1 MQYRYEAIS
10 EKGFV
15 QQLATNILTHGY
27 FFYVQGHVREG
38 KDPLEIDQKLL
49 SKYGVE
55 ISRSQR
61 ARRKLA
67 GLANVHY
74 LRFDRHWIL
83 LATHGEHLFKIEE
96 AKNIRDV
103 REHPIQAGGYSLW
116 VKRGNFLKR
125 SPEDDTS
132 TPDGKYRVRVLIARE
147 EYRGL
152 RAYFLAERWNWS
164 VEKLF
169 GELRAIPHEPYAP
182 VRKQLLKLLFL
193 INQRRKTAG
202 YKKVPADAFRY
213 RRDIVKVFEPITSV
227 SDREAA

>member
-1 MQYRYEAIS
+1 MQYRYEATS

-27 FFYVQGHVREG
+27 YFYVQGYVPEG
-38 KDPLEIDQKLL
+38 KDPREIDKKLMT
-49 SKYGVE
+49 KYGVE

-61 ARRKLA
+61 ARRKLS

-74 LRFDRHWIL
+74 LRFERRWIL
-83 LATHGEHLFKIEE
+83 LATHGDHLFKVEE

-103 REHPIQAGGYSLW
+103 REHPIQAVGYSQW

-125 SPEDDTS
+125 GSGDDVA
-132 TPDGKYRVRVLIARE
+132 TPDGKYRVRVLISRE
-147 EYRGL
+147 AYRDL

-164 VEKLF
+164 VERLSA
-169 GELRAIPHEPYAP
+169 ELRLIPYEPYAP

-193 INQRRKTAG
+193 INQKRRTAG
-202 YKKVPADAFRY
+202 YNRVPADVFRY
-213 RRDIVKVFEPITSV
+213 RRDIVKVFEPVEEGTQ
-227 SDREAA
+227 RQAA